1 MADLMMPGG
10 GLTKSKLLLANA
22 VPGPGIR
29 RKEMNV

>member
-1 MADLMMPGG
+1 MADLMMPG

-22 VPGPGIR
+22 VPGPSLR